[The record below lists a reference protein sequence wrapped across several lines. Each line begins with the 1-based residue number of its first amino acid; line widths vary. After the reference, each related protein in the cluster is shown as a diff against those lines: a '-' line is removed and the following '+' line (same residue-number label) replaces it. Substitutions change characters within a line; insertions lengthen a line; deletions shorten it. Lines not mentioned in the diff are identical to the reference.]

1 MSDTT
6 ADEAYAFLRAH
17 LAGKIRFDGERIEI
31 RVAPGPDGSLVAS
44 VMVAMLRAVDVVL
57 ELPDDSDD
65 GMQVQVTLE
74 QIEESGPHG
83 ALCDRWCIYHGEP
96 PDVRWARMSVDAARW
111 HGYFVDGSALA
122 RENSFAS
129 CEPALCKALNAS
141 GLEAVAR
148 AAEAAGGHRL
158 ADPRVVGVDPW
169 GIDVRST
176 LGIARIPAPA
186 PWASPD
192 EPLAWL
198 GVAAAR

>member
-6 ADEAYAFLRAH
+6 ADDAYAFLRAH
-17 LAGKIRFDGERIEI
+17 LAGKIRFDSERIEI

-111 HGYFVDGSALA
+111 HGYFIDGSALTRENPFAA
-122 RENSFAS
+122 RE
-129 CEPALCKALNAS
+129 PAACKALNAS
-141 GLEAVAR
+141 GLEAVTR

-158 ADPRVVGVDPW
+158 VNPKVVGVDPW

-176 LGIARIPAPA
+176 LGVVRIPAPA
-186 PWASPD
+186 PWRSPS

-198 GVAAAR
+198 GVAEAD